1 MTPEQLTEVKA
12 MAKVYREGRLRLLA
26 VNPDAGEID
35 TVEAGIEAVLRALP
49 PPPAP
54 KGEGG

>member
-26 VNPDAGEID
+26 VNPDASEIE
-35 TVEAGIEAVLRALP
+35 TVEAGIEAVLKAIRAIMQ
-49 PPPAP
+49 A
-54 KGEGG
+54 EAA